1 MTTRIKILF
10 LFLLPCLMVFGQA
23 KKDAEQIL
31 KDVTEK
37 TKTYTSLKVDFTYNM
52 DNPQAKIHESESGI
66 LLVKGDKYR
75 LNIAGQV
82 VISDGKTIWT
92 YIKDAN
98 EVQVNAVEED
108 AEIITPTRL
117 LSSYYENY
125 KSKLVAEKNKGGK
138 ILQVIELKPNVEK
151 SYSKVELT
159 IDKELL
165 RITKIAIQDKNGNT
179 FSYIVNEFKTNV
191 PLKENDFTFD
201 ANEFPGAEVIDMR

>member
-1 MTTRIKILF
+1 MMNRIKILVI
-10 LFLLPCLMVFGQA
+10 FLLPGLLAFGQA

-31 KDVTEK
+31 KEVTEK
-37 TKTYTSLKVDFTYNM
+37 TKSYTSLKIEFTYNM
-52 DNPQAKIHESESGI
+52 DNPEANIHESESGT

-82 VISDGKTIWT
+82 VISDGVTIWT

-98 EVQVNAVEED
+98 EVQVNTVEED
-108 AEIITPTRL
+108 EEIITPTKL

-125 KSKLVAEKNKGGK
+125 KSKLIREENKGGR

-165 RITKIAIQDKNGNT
+165 RITRIAVQDKNGNT
-179 FSYIVNEFKTNV
+179 FSYIVNDFKTNV
-191 PLKENDFTFD
+191 PLKDTDFAFD
-201 ANEFPGAEVIDMR
+201 AKEFPGVDVIDMR